1 MSLLNSKS
9 DFPILSRQINGK
21 PLVYLDNAASSQKP
35 QAVIDAISDFYTN
48 HNANVHRGIHTLSE
62 EATNMY
68 EEARAKVA
76 KFINARH
83 PEEIVFTR
91 GTTESINLVAN
102 TWGVEN
108 IKSGDEIAITQ
119 LEHHGNM
126 IPWQV
131 LVEKTGATLKVL
143 EIDESGFLKEGYKT
157 QISPKTKLLAISEAS
172 NVLGTIQNI
181 KEITKEVHKV
191 GGLVLVDG
199 AQAVPHM
206 KVDVQSLNCDFYAFS
221 GHKMLGPTGIGVL
234 YVRKEI
240 LETMEPYQVGGGM
253 IREVSYEKATYDD
266 IPGRFEAGTPNIADA
281 IGLGAAMDYLT
292 KTGMENVR
300 KHEIELLTYAFDKL
314 SLNPKIEIYGP
325 KKDEIEGRTGVISF
339 NIQGVHPHDLA
350 SVLDAEGVAI
360 RSGHHCAMPLHKKL
374 GLPATA
380 RASFYLYNTK
390 EDIDAL
396 LLGINKAVKI
406 LGS

>member
-143 EIDESGFLKEGYKT
+143 EIDESGFLKAGYET

-240 LETMEPYQVGGGM
+240 LETMKPYQVGGGM

-292 KTGMENVR
+292 KTG
-300 KHEIELLTYAFDKL
+300 
-314 SLNPKIEIYGP
+314 
-325 KKDEIEGRTGVISF
+325 
-339 NIQGVHPHDLA
+339 
-350 SVLDAEGVAI
+350 
-360 RSGHHCAMPLHKKL
+360 
-374 GLPATA
+374 
-380 RASFYLYNTK
+380 
-390 EDIDAL
+390 
-396 LLGINKAVKI
+396 
-406 LGS
+406 

>member
-21 PLVYLDNAASSQKP
+21 PLVYLDNAATSQKP
-35 QAVIDAISDFYTN
+35 KVVIDAISDFYTN

-157 QISPKTKLLAISEAS
+157 QISSKTKLLAISEAS

-181 KEITKEVHKV
+181 KDIKISETK
-191 GGLVLVDG
+191 
-199 AQAVPHM
+199 P
-206 KVDVQSLNCDFYAFS
+206 VQ
-221 GHKMLGPTGIGVL
+221 I
-234 YVRKEI
+234 I
-240 LETMEPYQVGGGM
+240 L
-253 IREVSYEKATYDD
+253 RERE
-266 IPGRFEAGTPNIADA
+266 
-281 IGLGAAMDYLT
+281 
-292 KTGMENVR
+292 
-300 KHEIELLTYAFDKL
+300 
-314 SLNPKIEIYGP
+314 
-325 KKDEIEGRTGVISF
+325 
-339 NIQGVHPHDLA
+339 
-350 SVLDAEGVAI
+350 
-360 RSGHHCAMPLHKKL
+360 
-374 GLPATA
+374 
-380 RASFYLYNTK
+380 
-390 EDIDAL
+390 
-396 LLGINKAVKI
+396 
-406 LGS
+406 

>member
-157 QISPKTKLLAISEAS
+157 QISSKTKLLAISEAS

-181 KEITKEVHKV
+181 KDITKEVHKV

-281 IGLGAAMDYLT
+281 IGLGSAIDYLT
-292 KTGMENVR
+292 KIGMENVR
-300 KHEIELLTYAFDKL
+300 KHGIELLTYAFDKL

-325 KKDEIEGRTGVISF
+325 KRGEIEGRTGVISF
-339 NIQGVHPHDLA
+339 NVQGVHPHDLA

-360 RSGHHCAMPLHKKL
+360 RSGHHCTMPLHRIL
-374 GLPATA
+374 GVPATA
-380 RASFYLYNTK
+380 RASLSFYNTK
-390 EDIDAL
+390 QEIDIFVKAL
-396 LLGINKAVKI
+396 REIYNRFH
-406 LGS
+406 

>member
-157 QISPKTKLLAISEAS
+157 QISSKTKLLAISEAS

-234 YVRKEI
+234 YVKKEI
-240 LETMEPYQVGGGM
+240 LENMKPYQVGGGM

-281 IGLGAAMDYLT
+281 IGLGSAIDYLT
-292 KTGMENVR
+292 KIGMENVR
-300 KHEIELLTYAFDKL
+300 KHGIELLTYAFDKL

-325 KKDEIEGRTGVISF
+325 KRGEIEGRTGVISF
-339 NIQGVHPHDLA
+339 NVQGVHPHDLA

-396 LLGINKAVKI
+396 VLGITKAIKI
-406 LGS
+406 LAR

>member
-157 QISPKTKLLAISEAS
+157 QISSKTKLLAISEAS

-234 YVRKEI
+234 YVKKEI
-240 LETMEPYQVGGGM
+240 LENMKPYQVGGGM

-281 IGLGAAMDYLT
+281 IGLGSAIDYLT
-292 KTGMENVR
+292 KIGMENVR
-300 KHEIELLTYAFDKL
+300 KHGIELLTYAFDKL

-325 KKDEIEGRTGVISF
+325 KRGEIEGRTGVISF
-339 NIQGVHPHDLA
+339 NVQGVHPHDLA